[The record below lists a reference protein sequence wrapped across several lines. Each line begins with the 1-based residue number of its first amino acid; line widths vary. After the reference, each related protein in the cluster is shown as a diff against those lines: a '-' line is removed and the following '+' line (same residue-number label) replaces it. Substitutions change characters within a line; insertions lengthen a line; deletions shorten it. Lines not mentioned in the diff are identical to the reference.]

1 MPSKTGEKV
10 ISGVGVSEEA
20 IHTLRFAPMQVL
32 ACYYIGTLPFVTG
45 LLTYWAAMS
54 QSPTAYEYHAIA
66 ALGLAILFVWMKT
79 WQARFATLL
88 HTHIISKNGGGN
100 APWGMTGFLRS
111 ACRQAFLQAT
121 GIIILPMSGMLI
133 LPYAWV
139 HAFYQN
145 LTVLDDG
152 QPKTAKS
159 LLADAMRQASCWPR
173 QNIILIWLLSPLFL
187 FFIAIIFLAIIPFL
201 EQIFPNWL
209 LGLVYAYIFLVTL
222 AFAFCSPIAVLIFLN
237 LAAFIA
243 FGAFLLKTFMGIETI
258 FSLAPA
264 AMFNSTFFAFLCGF
278 TYLLLDPVLKTAYVL
293 RCFYSRSAYTG
304 EDIRVKLNRLT
315 TAVLVLAALLSGVA
329 GFGNATGNI
338 AVYAAAPVDA
348 VSLDESLEEV
358 IQQRHFQWRMPR
370 DIYKNKELNL
380 GPLEQLVKWVVRTA
394 KWFGNKIAEWI
405 EWIFGRDFS
414 LGMQGAGMSA
424 SFVSMLVKILL
435 TLLVGLLVGML
446 VVLVMRHLKRRA
458 SQPQEATLSMIV
470 DTPNLEDETT
480 TADALP
486 EEEWLGLANQLIAEG
501 KLRLATRAFF
511 FAGLARLAHHELIQ
525 VARYKTN
532 FDYFGEL
539 RRYAHVHPGLLP
551 HFRENISLYESVW
564 YGDHPVTEESLAKLR
579 LNQEALRVNTHE

>member
-1 MPSKTGEKV
+1 
-10 ISGVGVSEEA
+10 
-20 IHTLRFAPMQVL
+20 
-32 ACYYIGTLPFVTG
+32 
-45 LLTYWAAMS
+45 
-54 QSPTAYEYHAIA
+54 
-66 ALGLAILFVWMKT
+66 MKT
-79 WQARFATLL
+79 WQARFSTLL
-88 HTHIISKNGGGN
+88 LTHIIDSNGSGTI
-100 APWGMTGFLRS
+100 PWGISGFLRS
-111 ACRQAFLQAT
+111 ACRQAILQAT
-121 GIIILPMSGMLI
+121 GIIILPLSGMLI
-133 LPYAWV
+133 LPYTWT

-152 QPKTAKS
+152 QPKSTKN
-159 LLADAMRQASCWPR
+159 LLVDAMRQASFWPK

-187 FFIAIIFLAIIPFL
+187 FFIAIIFLAIVPFL

-209 LGLVYAYIFLVTL
+209 LGLVYVYIFLVTL

-278 TYLLLDPVLKTAYVL
+278 TYLVLDPALKTAYVL

-315 TAVLVLAALLSGVA
+315 VPLLVLAALVSGVSGLGGA
-329 GFGNATGNI
+329 SGNFT
-338 AVYAAAPVDA
+338 VHAAAPVDA

-370 DIYKNKELNL
+370 DIYKDKELNL
-380 GPLEQLVKWVVRTA
+380 DPLEQLVKWVVRTA
-394 KWFGNKIAEWI
+394 KWVGNKIGDLI

-414 LGMQGAGMSA
+414 FGMQGSGMSA
-424 SFVSMLVKILL
+424 SFVSMMVKILL

-446 VVLVMRHLKRRA
+446 AVLVMRHLKRRA
-458 SQPQEATLSMIV
+458 SQPQAASLSIV
-470 DTPNLEDETT
+470 VDKPNLEDEST

-501 KLRLATRAFF
+501 KLRLAARAFF
-511 FAGLARLAHHELIQ
+511 FAGLARLAHNNLIQ

-532 FDYFGEL
+532 FDYFSEL

-579 LNQEALRVNTHE
+579 QNQDALRVNAHE